1 MLTPTTLIGVKP
13 RFQVPFARLILR
25 VRSLP
30 VPVTD
35 CPPERLFSRVTIT
48 GSFPCRI
55 PIVRIAS
62 VLAYLIGGPSLAQTQ
77 TQTPIQTQTEMP
89 RPLSSSPASDVS
101 GSASSQLDAVE
112 IRGHY
117 DNAVGTSDAAS
128 QGTIRA
134 ELLKSRPAQRPG
146 EVLEFIPGMIVTQ
159 HSGDGKANQYFLRGF
174 NLDHGTDFATTLN
187 GMPVNMP
194 THAHGQGYTDLNFLI
209 PELVDR
215 IGYRKGPYFASIGDF
230 GSAGAAD
237 IQYRSSLDAP
247 FAQVTLGQKG
257 YRRALLAGSRE
268 TPSGVTLLGALES
281 MGNDGPWTV
290 PENLKRL
297 NAVLTATGGTSA
309 QGWQASLMGYDAK
322 WIATDQVPQR
332 LIDAGRYLGKPF
344 GRFDSLDPSDGGST
358 SRYSL
363 SGQWH
368 RADDLGSSRVS
379 AYAMRYTLALNS
391 NFTYA
396 LERPETGDQFAQ
408 RDRRTVAGLNAVQTI
423 NHQWL
428 GRSVRSEVGLQ
439 VRRDDISVGLF
450 DTNQRQVVGVTRDD
464 SVAQTML
471 GLYGQSTIELAP
483 WLRTLVG
490 ARADRMDM
498 QVQSHTAAANSGSS
512 GDFQVSPKLS
522 LIAGPFQKTELFL
535 NAGRGLHSND
545 ARGTTAAVDPRSG
558 DPVNKVPVLVASR
571 GTELGLR
578 TEALPGLQ
586 SSLALWRLQVDSEL
600 VYVGDAG
607 VTEPSAASIRRGVE
621 FNNRWQ
627 PRRWLLV
634 DADLAWTHARFNNG
648 DRIPNA
654 IDRVGSFAV
663 TARELGPWSS
673 SLQLRYL
680 GSGALIEDNS
690 VRSHASVTTN
700 WRLSRRTSEWFGR
713 GSELT
718 LDVFNI
724 GNRKV
729 NDIQYFYES
738 QLSGESAP
746 VADRHV
752 HPAEPRTVRVT
763 LRLPF

>member
-1 MLTPTTLIGVKP
+1 MRAKSAVTGRCSSPCGLTL
-13 RFQVPFARLILR
+13 AALL
-25 VRSLP
+25 
-30 VPVTD
+30 
-35 CPPERLFSRVTIT
+35 
-48 GSFPCRI
+48 
-55 PIVRIAS
+55 
-62 VLAYLIGGPSLAQTQ
+62 VLGLNGPSIA
-77 TQTPIQTQTEMP
+77 
-89 RPLSSSPASDVS
+89 
-101 GSASSQLDAVE
+101 QLDSVE

-174 NLDHGTDFATTLN
+174 NLDHGTDFATFLN

-194 THAHGQGYTDLNFLI
+194 THAHGQGYSDLNFLI

-215 IGYRKGPYFASIGDF
+215 ISYRKGPYFANVGDF
-230 GSAGAAD
+230 GSAGAAE

-247 FAQVTLGQKG
+247 FAQLTLGEHG
-257 YRRALLAGSRE
+257 YRRGLLAGSHE
-268 TPSGVTLLGALES
+268 TSGGVTWLGALEW

-297 NAVLTATGGTSA
+297 NAVLTATGGTRA
-309 QGWQASLMGYDAK
+309 EGWQASAMAYDAK
-322 WIATDQVPQR
+322 WTATDQIPQR
-332 LIDAGRYLGKPF
+332 LINAGSYLGKPF
-344 GRFDSLDPSDGGST
+344 GRYDSLDPTDGGGT

-368 RADDLGSSRVS
+368 KVDDLSAIRVS
-379 AYAMRYTLALNS
+379 AFAMRYALGLNS
-391 NFTYA
+391 NFTFA
-396 LERPETGDQFAQ
+396 LDRPETGDQFAQ
-408 RDRRTVAGLNAVQTI
+408 RDRRTVLGLNAVQSL

-428 GRSVRSEVGLQ
+428 GRSVRSEMGLQ
-439 VRRDDISVGLF
+439 IRRDGILVGLF
-450 DTNQRQVVGVTRDD
+450 DTAQRQITGVTRDD
-464 SVAQTML
+464 TVSQTL
-471 GLYGQSTIELAP
+471 VGLYGQSMVELTP

-498 QVQSHTAAANSGSS
+498 QVTSKTLGANSGNS
-512 GDFQVSPKLS
+512 GDLQVSPKFS
-522 LIAGPFQKTELFL
+522 LIAGPFAKTELFL
-535 NAGRGLHSND
+535 NTGRGLHSND
-545 ARGTTAAVDPRSG
+545 ARGTTTTVDPRSG

-571 GTELGLR
+571 GAEVGVR
-578 TEALPGLQ
+578 TEAVPGLQ
-586 SSLALWRLQVDSEL
+586 SSLALWRLHVDSEL

-607 VTEPSAASIRRGVE
+607 VTEPSLASIRRGVE

-627 PRRWLLV
+627 PRQWLLF
-634 DADLAWTHARFNNG
+634 DADLAWTHARFDNG

-654 IDRVGSFAV
+654 VDRVGSVAA
-663 TARELGPWSS
+663 TLRDLGPWSTS
-673 SLQLRYL
+673 VQLRYL

-690 VRSHASVTTN
+690 VRSIPSVTTN
-700 WRLSRRTSEWFGR
+700 WRLSRRTNEWFGR
-713 GSELT
+713 GSEIT
-718 LDVFNI
+718 LDVFNV

-738 QLSGESAP
+738 RLPGELGA

-752 HPAEPRTVRVT
+752 HPAEPRTVRLT
-763 LRLPF
+763 IRIPLSPS